1 MGRGFACKVLGVF
14 FGGAKVKDLLIFTA
28 QMNSLYLYVFGIN
41 QTICV
46 RVYINFIVFT
56 ISVYTAFFN
65 DKCVRVFVKH
75 DILVVDDVKGSCIF
89 AALKAIYKNIT
100 PT

>member
-65 DKCVRVFVKH
+65 DKCVHVFIEH
-75 DILVVDDVKGSCIF
+75 NILVVDDVESSGVFVCVD
-89 AALKAIYKNIT
+89 
-100 PT
+100 